1 MFGNPTGKVA
11 THETGV
17 LFAIIKLGHS
27 FQLLP
32 PLFLRST
39 AVTGERATDKA
50 ETGCCLDCL
59 VGRARLHPS
68 ARLWWRAGAMAVGL
82 CLDHTRNKHARFLK
96 KKFHIH
102 GGLNEIYLQNFF
114 GNEYNF
120 SQRI

>member
-50 ETGCCLDCL
+50 ENGCCLDCL

-82 CLDHTRNKHARFLK
+82 VWIVLETSTHVSQKRNLTY
-96 KKFHIH
+96 I
-102 GGLNEIYLQNFF
+102 ED
-114 GNEYNF
+114 
-120 SQRI
+120 